1 MRETVFEPKAILV
14 TGGAGFIGSN
24 FVRFV
29 LQRQSGV
36 RVVNLDRLT
45 YAGNP
50 DNLADVADDDRYAF
64 VKADI
69 CDTQT
74 VIDICRD
81 HGVDCIV
88 HFAAE
93 SHVDRSIVTPDEFV
107 RTNVNGTLSLLR
119 AARACGDLRF
129 CQIGT
134 DEVYGSLGRTGR
146 FTEQTPLDPH
156 SPYSA
161 SKAAADHLVFAF
173 GTTYG
178 LPVLI
183 TRCSNNY
190 GPYQFPEKMIPLM
203 MNNARHDRPLPVY
216 GDGSNVR
223 DWIYVE
229 DHCRAVWRVLTA
241 GSVGRVYNIGADS
254 ERTNLDVVKAILRQL
269 GKPESLITFVK
280 DRPGHDFRYAID
292 GSRIACEL
300 GWKPTVDFE
309 TGLDRTIAWYLQHQ
323 GWLDRV
329 VSGEYQKYYER
340 MYAGR

>member
-1 MRETVFEPKAILV
+1 MSETAFEPKVVLV

-24 FVRFV
+24 FVHFV
-29 LQRQSGV
+29 LEGPGDV
-36 RVVNLDRLT
+36 RVVNLDLLT

-50 DNLADVADDDRYAF
+50 DNLADLADDPRYTFA
-64 VKADI
+64 KLDI
-69 CDTQT
+69 CDTDA
-74 VIDICRD
+74 VIALCRE

-93 SHVDRSIVTPDEFV
+93 SHVDRSITAPGEFV
-107 RTNVNGTLSLLR
+107 RTNVVGTLNLLQ

-134 DEVYGSLGRTGR
+134 DEVYGTLGPTGQ

-161 SKAAADHLVFAF
+161 SKAAADHMVSAF

-178 LPVLI
+178 LPTLI

-190 GPYQFPEKMIPLM
+190 GPFQFPEKMIPLM
-203 MNNARHDRPLPVY
+203 INNARHDRPLPVY
-216 GDGSNVR
+216 GDGTNVR

-229 DHCRAVWRVLTA
+229 DHCRAVWSVLTS
-241 GSVGRVYNIGADS
+241 GQPGRVYNIGGNS
-254 ERTNLDVVKAILRQL
+254 ERTNLGVVKAILDHL
-269 GKPESLITFVK
+269 GKPESLIQFVK

-292 GSRIACEL
+292 SSRIGSEL
-300 GWKPTVDFE
+300 GWEPSVDFQ
-309 TGLDRTIAWYLQHQ
+309 TGLDRTIRWYLDHQ
-323 GWLDRV
+323 TWLDRV
-329 VSGEYQKYYER
+329 VSGEYQKYYEK